1 MRAVNLLPE
10 ESRGGGAPPVVTPA
24 TVAVGG
30 TSLFLIAAVVVGVL
44 YFHEHG
50 RVSHRQDALAA
61 VQKQIAVVQAENAKR
76 AAASSGAGSNAENR
90 VTAFDAASSGR
101 INWDNLLDDV
111 SRVLPAG
118 TWLNTMSMQAGTA
131 TTPTTPTTTT
141 TTGAAATAATAATP
155 STTPLPTAFVI
166 NGVALSQDLVAKLMR
181 RLALIPQLSTV
192 TLQSS
197 TRADV
202 GKTKAFGF
210 TVSANVN
217 APLEVAQ

>member
-10 ESRGGGAPPVVTPA
+10 ESRGSGAPPVVTPA

-30 TSLFLIAAVVVGVL
+30 TSLFLIVAVVVGVL

-76 AAASSGAGSNAENR
+76 AAASGAGSNAENR

-118 TWLNTMSMQAGTA
+118 TWLSTMSMQAGGA
-131 TTPTTPTTTT
+131 TT
-141 TTGAAATAATAATP
+141 
-155 STTPLPTAFVI
+155 
-166 NGVALSQDLVAKLMR
+166 
-181 RLALIPQLSTV
+181 
-192 TLQSS
+192 
-197 TRADV
+197 
-202 GKTKAFGF
+202 
-210 TVSANVN
+210 
-217 APLEVAQ
+217 

>member
-10 ESRGGGAPPVVTPA
+10 ESRGSGAPPVVTPA

-30 TSLFLIAAVVVGVL
+30 TSLFLIVAVVVGVL
-44 YFHEHG
+44 YFHEHS
-50 RVSHRQDALAA
+50 RVSHRQDALTA
-61 VQKQIAVVQAENAKR
+61 VQKQIAAVQAETAKR
-76 AAASSGAGSNAENR
+76 AAASGAGSNAESR
-90 VTAFDAASSGR
+90 VSAFDAASSGR

-118 TWLNTMSMQAGTA
+118 TWLSTMSMQGGGA
-131 TTPTTPTTTT
+131 TTPTTTT
-141 TTGAAATAATAATP
+141 TTGAATAATP
-155 STTPLPTAFVI
+155 STTPVPTAFVI
-166 NGVALSQDLVAKLMR
+166 SGVALSQDLVAKVMR

-197 TRADV
+197 ARADV